1 MPFFHNQLSLLV
13 KQKEE
18 ALQSGTPYYDNSL
31 LVCRADGEPHNRSVI
46 SSTWKRM
53 LINREL
59 PHMRFHDL
67 RHTTATN
74 LHGLTGDFYTVG
86 EILGHTLKGLGL
98 SLGISGHLESV
109 TAQYIDVRLD
119 RKAAILDVYH
129 KALGLNVG
137 KKVQDMKPDTP
148 GMKEGRKRP
157 ETSL

>member
-1 MPFFHNQLSLLV
+1 MPFFHNQLSLLT

-18 ALQSGTPYYDNSL
+18 ARQSGTPYYDNSL
-31 LVCRADGEPHNRSVI
+31 LICRANGEPHNRSVI

-53 LINREL
+53 LVSHKL

-86 EILGHTLKGLGL
+86 EILGHTLKGLGF
-98 SLGISGHLESV
+98 SLGISGNLESV
-109 TAQYIDVRLD
+109 TAQYIDVRID
-119 RKAAILDVYH
+119 RKKSILDVYH
-129 KALGLNVG
+129 QALGLN
-137 KKVQDMKPDTP
+137 KDAKNQEMKPDVP
-148 GMKEGRKRP
+148 EEKISRKRS